1 MMKIWQK
8 TVYVDEFEKKKK
20 IASHLKRAMSK
31 SNFGIASHLKRAMSK
46 SNFGSIKSSISLM
59 QSLKSIRCED
69 PSSVPV
75 VDTKLEG
82 KPVRAVEVQKI
93 LVE

>member
-1 MMKIWQK
+1 MMEISQK

-20 IASHLKRAMSK
+20 
-31 SNFGIASHLKRAMSK
+31 IASHLKRAMSK

-75 VDTKLEG
+75 VDTSSKESRLERSRF
-82 KPVRAVEVQKI
+82 KRYW
-93 LVE
+93 